1 MSEEEYKALRRDYGI
16 CQECKKKD
24 KIVHADIVVKIN
36 AEKDLE
42 LDNLI
47 SLCNKCA
54 DKKIIKETKIKK
66 NKKNGTIKNM
76 S

>member
-1 MSEEEYKALRRDYGI
+1 MREVEYKALRRDYGI
-16 CQECKKKD
+16 CQECFKKG
-24 KIVHADIVVKIN
+24 KISHADIVAKIN

-47 SLCNKCA
+47 SLCKKCV

-66 NKKNGTIKNM
+66 NKKNGVIKNM